1 MANKSLFGMFSVLNL
16 KKNSSKFINDKVL
29 DSLSLNKIKKVYK
42 LAVKTNNIALQE
54 SCIAKAR
61 SKFPQNSF
69 SYIEEAKIKIKSKK
83 FNDAWKVLNESP
95 HSKEIDALKK
105 GVAPKRAVVTNKA
118 EASKK
123 AVASKEKVQVL
134 HPQIDAAG
142 LDKLENPTLARIKQI
157 HSLAVEEND
166 VELQEKCI
174 EKARMGFP
182 QHSFSYVED
191 ARIKI
196 QRKQFNAA
204 WKVLIQSPNSKITE
218 SLKEQILSYDSTHIT
233 TILEEEIMRIRKL
246 IKLKPLN
253 FKYHDDYILLLS
265 KLSRNK
271 EVAKLVKW
279 LPINIDSFTMKT
291 RFAIIASYLGLGDQK
306 SALDDLLL
314 MQNKY
319 TMDRRVLFRISDI
332 YKFDKQTARAYA
344 FLLLGE
350 STYSVYGAI
359 RRLTFESDHNMID
372 RGIETFDRVLD
383 FKDTEL
389 VRFLSMISRVSCF
402 YPEKMD
408 KFTNSR
414 AKVKKVIIQN
424 ILKNNN
430 DFNKNL
436 KFLLSNRWFLE
447 AMEFKKKGLERG
459 FTINEDVLAL
469 YKKIEDNLVYSDS
482 KDIIGW
488 LEIADENERPNAL
501 LGMLNGSPVD
511 VSKLEKETIK
521 IELFIPNAFFTPPEN
536 EKPTFKTAQEY
547 FRTICKVIESFE
559 DIVIIPRHQFNWRK
573 VYRKTEFKAI
583 SYHTFNEV
591 NNPEWLHVQE
601 STLANR
607 CSVDTKGFAGYSKM
621 SNDFS
626 DIEECT
632 SNIESFILDENFD
645 YLHQK
650 YVVNNVSKYHQKE
663 KAFACEDEY
672 VFVALQVLT
681 DLVADIAFFDGIQM
695 LRTIAQYY
703 KNTATKVV
711 VKRHPYCN
719 SLSMQL
725 LIENLLNEG
734 AIIVS
739 DASIHSI
746 IENANAV
753 FVVNS
758 GVGFE
763 ALMHLKPV
771 IVCGQCDYA
780 YAVSSQV
787 KTPQELLQ
795 YLEKDEF
802 LIDTQKVKKLLY
814 YYANVYN
821 PKLDELPSLLKEWI
835 YVD

>member
-1 MANKSLFGMFSVLNL
+1 MADKSLFSMFSILNI
-16 KKNSSKFINDKVL
+16 KNVHPDSINDKVL
-29 DSLSLNKIKKVYK
+29 NVLPLDKIKLVYK
-42 LAVKTNNIALQE
+42 LAIRTNNSVLQE
-54 SCIAKAR
+54 KCIAHAR
-61 SKFPQNSF
+61 RRFPQNTF
-69 SYIEEAKIKIKSKK
+69 SYIEEAKTKIKYEKFNEAWEILNKAPHNKEVNALKKNVASKRNVALADK
-83 FNDAWKVLNESP
+83 EKPSLAYLDIAELEGSTLSKLKKVHSSAVDANNVRLQEECIARAITDFPQHTFGYVEEAKIQIQRRQFNDAWKVLT
-95 HSKEIDALKK
+95 K
-105 GVAPKRAVVTNKA
+105 
-118 EASKK
+118 
-123 AVASKEKVQVL
+123 
-134 HPQIDAAG
+134 
-142 LDKLENPTLARIKQI
+142 
-157 HSLAVEEND
+157 
-166 VELQEKCI
+166 
-174 EKARMGFP
+174 
-182 QHSFSYVED
+182 
-191 ARIKI
+191 
-196 QRKQFNAA
+196 
-204 WKVLIQSPNSKITE
+204 SPNSKTVE
-218 SLKEQILSYDSTHIT
+218 SLKQKILSHDGAHLT
-233 TILEEEIMRIRKL
+233 TMLEEEIMRISKL

-253 FKYHDDYILLLS
+253 SKYYDDYILFLS
-265 KLSRNK
+265 KLGRNK
-271 EVAKLVKW
+271 EVEKLIKW
-279 LPINIDSFTMKT
+279 LPVDVDSFTMKT
-291 RFAIIASYLGLGDQK
+291 RFAIIAGYVDLGDQK
-306 SALDDLLL
+306 SALDHLLL
-314 MQNKY
+314 MQKKY
-319 TMDRRVLFRISDI
+319 MMDRRVLHRISDI
-332 YKFDKQTARAYA
+332 YKFDKQTDRAYSY
-344 FLLLGE
+344 LLLGE
-350 STYSVYGAI
+350 QTYPIYGAI

-372 RGIETFDRVLD
+372 NGNETLDRVLD
-383 FKDTEL
+383 FKEAEL
-389 VRFLSMISRVSCF
+389 ARFLSMINRVSCF
-402 YPEKMD
+402 YPERKD
-408 KFTNSR
+408 ELVECR
-414 AKVKKVIIQN
+414 IKVRRVIIQN
-424 ILKNNN
+424 ILKNNSE
-430 DFNKNL
+430 FNKNL
-436 KFLLSNRWFLE
+436 KFLLANRWFAD

-621 SNDFS
+621 ANDFS

-821 PKLDELPSLLKEWI
+821 PKLDELPALLKKWI
-835 YVD
+835 YI